1 MDEQKE
7 YRYGMRLRGFSIGC
21 QPLKGLVDAS
31 EDPEGKYY
39 NILTYDRELS
49 EAELEQYELDDLQ
62 PTQPNL
68 QIVRQRVGI
77 SQRKLAK
84 AAGLNNPRQ
93 IEYWEGRKGRFNSAI
108 LESAIAVAD
117 VLGVDVRELMD

>member
-1 MDEQKE
+1 MIEKT
-7 YRYGMRLRGFSIGC
+7 YKYGMRARGFSIGC

-39 NILTYDRELS
+39 NILTYDRELD
-49 EAELEQYELDDLQ
+49 EEELEQYELDDLQ

-77 SQRKLAK
+77 SQRKLAQ

-93 IEYWEGRKGRFNSAI
+93 IAHWEGKKGRFNKAI
-108 LESAIAVAD
+108 LDSAIAVAD